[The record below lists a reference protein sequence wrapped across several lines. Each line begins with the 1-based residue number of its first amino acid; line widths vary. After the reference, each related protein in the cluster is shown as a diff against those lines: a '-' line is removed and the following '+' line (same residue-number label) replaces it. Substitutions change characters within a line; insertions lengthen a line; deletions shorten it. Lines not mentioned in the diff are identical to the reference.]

1 MVENAD
7 VEMDSMTHIMPKQKA
22 FIDKRF
28 ADQLKDITVEADS
41 LASIKFVS
49 YKPNH
54 LVYESNTAAPQVAVF
69 SEIYYD
75 KGWNAY
81 VDGQLTPHFRCD
93 YVLRGMV
100 VPAGKHTI
108 DFKFEPSVVATGEK
122 VSLVSSIL
130 LYGGM
135 LIIGGLGL
143 VKRKKEDE

>member
-1 MVENAD
+1 
-7 VEMDSMTHIMPKQKA
+7 
-22 FIDKRF
+22 
-28 ADQLKDITVEADS
+28 
-41 LASIKFVS
+41 
-49 YKPNH
+49 
-54 LVYESNTAAPQVAVF
+54 
-69 SEIYYD
+69 
-75 KGWNAY
+75 
-81 VDGQLTPHFRCD
+81 
-93 YVLRGMV
+93 MV